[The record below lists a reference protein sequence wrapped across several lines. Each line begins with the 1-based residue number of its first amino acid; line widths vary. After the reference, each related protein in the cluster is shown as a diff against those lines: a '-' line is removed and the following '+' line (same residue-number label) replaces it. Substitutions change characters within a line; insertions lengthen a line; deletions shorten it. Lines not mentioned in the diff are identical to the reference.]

1 MQYPGGHMSP
11 RAQWSHWAEV
21 LRRYRLDGLASWL
34 LDAGRP
40 LALLSA
46 QVLYLGSPFLGST
59 ADALARTLESN
70 DEAQAFASFL
80 DEGLSL

>member
-1 MQYPGGHMSP
+1 MSP

-46 QVLYLGSPFLGST
+46 QMLYIGRPFLGT
-59 ADALARTLESN
+59 NADALARTLESD
-70 DEAQAFASFL
+70 DEARDFAAFL
-80 DEGLSL
+80 DGGMIS

>member
-1 MQYPGGHMSP
+1 MSP

-46 QVLYLGSPFLGST
+46 QMLYIGRPFLGVT
-59 ADALARTLESN
+59 ADALARTLESD
-70 DEAQAFASFL
+70 DETQAFAAFL
-80 DEGLSL
+80 DGGMTS